1 MSVFSKVLF
10 ITVSVAALFTASHTA
25 AQTPVNT
32 VAQVSTLPNL
42 KFSGVS
48 DAQMAIPAFIPQAQ
62 SVRTRLDYSI
72 LNDALNYSV
81 LPLGPSTRRHMS
93 RPDLNTGSRLR
104 TGHQS
109 PYRLEGSRISLSL
122 LNSEYKDGLHD
133 YRMDLERVGNAID
146 ITHMARNEQLAFW
159 LNLHNIVMI
168 DQIVQNYPTK
178 RPHRIKVDGVS
189 VDDAKI
195 MTIKGVPLSLRDI
208 RERIVYPNWKNPN
221 VIYGFFRGNIGSP
234 AILDYAFTAQN
245 VGPSL
250 AASGEEF
257 VNALRGFNEGSK
269 TRNVSRVYDEAKRFY
284 FPNFDT
290 DLTAHLL
297 RHARDEVKAEIR
309 MAKPFK
315 IDRYD
320 EVVADLVGG
329 SRPSI
334 AGYRVTDAHGNEQ
347 TISRELHN
355 TLKELG
361 TKRNVLKR
369 RGLIITGGTVII
381 EDIDTESLQ
390 YDPNVDPLSTGGL

>member
-10 ITVSVAALFTASHTA
+10 ISVSVVALFTATNTLAQSQTNTVSVAQLGNLTFT
-25 AQTPVNT
+25 
-32 VAQVSTLPNL
+32 
-42 KFSGVS
+42 GVS
-48 DAQMAIPAFIPQAQ
+48 DAQMAIPAFVPRAQ
-62 SVRTRLDYSI
+62 SVRTRLDYTM

-122 LNSEYKDGLHD
+122 LNTEYKDALHE
-133 YRMDLERVGNAID
+133 YRMDLERIGSEVD
-146 ITHMARNEQLAFW
+146 IAHMARNEQLAFW

-168 DQIVQNYPTK
+168 DQIVQNYPIK

-189 VDDAKI
+189 VDDAKLV
-195 MTIKGVPLSLRDI
+195 TIKGVPLSLRDI

-221 VIYGFFRGNIGSP
+221 VIYGFFRGSIGSP

-250 AASGEEF
+250 AGSGEEF

-315 IDRYD
+315 IDRND

-329 SRPSI
+329 SRPNI
-334 AGYRVTDAHGNEQ
+334 AGYRVTDGSGNEQ
-347 TISRELHN
+347 RISREMSN
-355 TLKELG
+355 TLRELSK
-361 TKRNVLKR
+361 KRQVLKY

-381 EDIDTESLQ
+381 EDIETPSQE